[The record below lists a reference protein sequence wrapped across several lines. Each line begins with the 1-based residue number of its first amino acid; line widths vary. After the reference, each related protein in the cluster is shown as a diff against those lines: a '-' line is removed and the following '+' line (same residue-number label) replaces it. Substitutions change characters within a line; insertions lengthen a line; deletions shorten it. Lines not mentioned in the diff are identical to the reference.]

1 MDDNQVDEFKEAFRV
16 FDTDHGGTIDAE
28 EYSNLMAMLG
38 MVRMLLVVVT
48 LVDGWFGGGGGVVVV
63 VLLSWY
69 CYGSGGGDGG
79 DRAD

>member
-63 VLLSWY
+63 VLLSW
-69 CYGSGGGDGG
+69 
-79 DRAD
+79 

>member
-1 MDDNQVDEFKEAFRV
+1 MPTHPFVPNVEARNAMDDNQVDEFKEAFRV

-63 VLLSWY
+63 VLL
-69 CYGSGGGDGG
+69 
-79 DRAD
+79 R